1 MEGNIRMQTVNIK
14 EARKNL
20 SSLLN
25 RVETGEE
32 IVITRRGKIIAK
44 LVPTKQGGDLPSLKK
59 FRSSIRSLEK
69 SLSRTIV
76 DLREQERY

>member
-1 MEGNIRMQTVNIK
+1 MQTVNIK

-32 IVITRRGKIIAK
+32 IVITRRGNIIAK

>member
-1 MEGNIRMQTVNIK
+1 MQTVNIK

-32 IVITRRGKIIAK
+32 IIITRRGNVVAK
-44 LVPTKQGGDLPSLKK
+44 LVPTKQGGDLPSMKK
-59 FRSSIRSLEK
+59 FRSSIRSSEK
-69 SLSRTIV
+69 SLSRTII
-76 DLREQERY
+76 DSREKERY

>member
-1 MEGNIRMQTVNIK
+1 MQTVNIK
-14 EARKNL
+14 EVRTNL

-32 IVITRRGKIIAK
+32 IIITRRGNVIAK

-59 FRSSIRSLEK
+59 FRSSIRSSEK
-69 SLSRTIV
+69 SLSRSIV
-76 DLREQERY
+76 DSREKERY

>member
-1 MEGNIRMQTVNIK
+1 MRTVNVK

-32 IVITRRGKIIAK
+32 IVIARRGNIVAK
-44 LVPTKQGGDLPSLKK
+44 LVPTQAGGDLPSLKQ
-59 FRSSIRSLEK
+59 FRSSIRSLK
-69 SLSRTIV
+69 KPLSRDIV
-76 DLREQERY
+76 DSRQAERY